1 MLVGE
6 REDLHMS
13 TLPPPVYFG
22 GLDLG
27 LTGEFRRGPWTLE
40 WLAKVAVGPS
50 RGAVDVS
57 GATTATVPGFA
68 PQTSAGG
75 LLALSSNSG
84 HFDRNRVAV
93 VPELGVKLSYQ
104 VTPRLR
110 ALVGYNFLYWTNFVR
125 PGSQIDTTINSNL
138 LPPALAARRAESSR
152 ACACHHDVWVQGINF
167 GLKFRY

>member
-1 MLVGE
+1 
-6 REDLHMS
+6 MS

-40 WLAKVAVGPS
+40 WLSKVAVGPS

-93 VPELGVKLSYQ
+93 VPELGVKLGYQ
-104 VTPRLR
+104 LTLHFR
-110 ALVGYNFLYWTNFVR
+110 ATVGYDFLYWNNVVR
-125 PGSQIDTTINSNL
+125 RGGPDRYGH
-138 LPPALAARRAESSR
+138 PPQPAAAAAVAARRAEPSR
-152 ACACHHDVWVQGINF
+152 TPGFHHRRLGARN
-167 GLKFRY
+167 